1 MDVIHSIL
9 TWNEILT
16 VSILGWLT
24 AQLIKTTISSL
35 LAGKLQL
42 ERMVGDGGMPSAHS
56 ATVCAMVVATG
67 RIEGVHSSLFA
78 IACVVAI
85 ITMHDAMGVRHE
97 TGEQAKV
104 LNNIIEMWLEESESR
119 SPFLQNMHLKEMVG
133 HTPLQVYAGM
143 IVGAAVGFLYPLS
156 MVVAVSSRQALTE
169 GRKAAMGVDTP
180 LLDSIK
186 GPEDVKCLSD
196 KQVVQLCG
204 EIRRFLVDSVLRTG
218 GHLASN
224 LGTVELTVALHR
236 VLNSPQDKIVF
247 DVGHQCY
254 THKLLTGRKAGF
266 ARLRQK
272 DGISGFPNPRESRHD
287 AFVAGHGNTALSL
300 AIGMAWAKKLKR
312 EPGWVVAVIGDG
324 AFTGGMVYE
333 GMNNISSLNNLMVIL
348 NDNGMSIS
356 KNVGA
361 MARYLTHLRASPEY
375 FGSTG
380 TWARR

>member
-1 MDVIHSIL
+1 MEVIHNIL

-67 RIEGVHSSLFA
+67 RIEGVHSTLFA

-133 HTPLQVYAGM
+133 HTPLQVFAGL

-156 MVVAVSSRQALTE
+156 
-169 GRKAAMGVDTP
+169 
-180 LLDSIK
+180 
-186 GPEDVKCLSD
+186 
-196 KQVVQLCG
+196 
-204 EIRRFLVDSVLRTG
+204 
-218 GHLASN
+218 
-224 LGTVELTVALHR
+224 
-236 VLNSPQDKIVF
+236 
-247 DVGHQCY
+247 
-254 THKLLTGRKAGF
+254 
-266 ARLRQK
+266 
-272 DGISGFPNPRESRHD
+272 
-287 AFVAGHGNTALSL
+287 
-300 AIGMAWAKKLKR
+300 GMIA
-312 EPGWVVAVIGDG
+312 
-324 AFTGGMVYE
+324 
-333 GMNNISSLNNLMVIL
+333 
-348 NDNGMSIS
+348 
-356 KNVGA
+356 
-361 MARYLTHLRASPEY
+361 
-375 FGSTG
+375 
-380 TWARR
+380 

>member
-1 MDVIHSIL
+1 
-9 TWNEILT
+9 
-16 VSILGWLT
+16 
-24 AQLIKTTISSL
+24 
-35 LAGKLQL
+35 
-42 ERMVGDGGMPSAHS
+42 
-56 ATVCAMVVATG
+56 MVVATG

-375 FGSTG
+375 FRVNRHLGEALNRVPVVGQPMYRFFRRAKSIVRRTMYDSTL
-380 TWARR
+380 R